1 MHTAAPDLKAGT
13 KIILESVE
21 SMNDKW
27 RLGHTK
33 VFFRAGGWN
42 EDHIEALSTN
52 KSYPC
57 GKKEENLIQ
66 IDLL

>member
-33 VFFRAGGWN
+33 VFFRAGGENGKPYRSLIHKQILCMWQK
-42 EDHIEALSTN
+42 
-52 KSYPC
+52 KS
-57 GKKEENLIQ
+57 K
-66 IDLL
+66 